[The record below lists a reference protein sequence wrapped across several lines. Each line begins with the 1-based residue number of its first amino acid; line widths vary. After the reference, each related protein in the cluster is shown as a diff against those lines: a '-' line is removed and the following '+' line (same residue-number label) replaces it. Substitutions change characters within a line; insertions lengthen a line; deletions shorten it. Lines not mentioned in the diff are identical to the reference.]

1 MRMTSGIFID
11 SGNSTVALNTELK
24 GGNLIRIAIKL
35 KKSMFLSKGTWP
47 LIPPNKRPNV
57 FSILK
62 THKKTFVS
70 FIPIRIK
77 IGIKKPISQV
87 NFSDKIL
94 KGFGF
99 TMPSLFFFVK
109 FFLLAI
115 CGR

>member
-1 MRMTSGIFID
+1 
-11 SGNSTVALNTELK
+11 
-24 GGNLIRIAIKL
+24 
-35 KKSMFLSKGTWP
+35 MFLSKGTWP

-99 TMPSLFFFVK
+99 TMPSLFFFCQVLPVSNLWQITGK
-109 FFLLAI
+109 NNKWI
-115 CGR
+115 I